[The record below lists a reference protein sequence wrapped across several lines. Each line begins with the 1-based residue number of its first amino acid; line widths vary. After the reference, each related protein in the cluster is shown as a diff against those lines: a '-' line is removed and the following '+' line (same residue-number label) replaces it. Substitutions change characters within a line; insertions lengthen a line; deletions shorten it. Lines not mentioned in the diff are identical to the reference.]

1 MRPETRDAL
10 ETSRARLAHEAG
22 HQRRRADQLYA
33 RLRLLENKVRKT
45 IVVGETV
52 NLDALYQLR
61 QMVPTKPRPTLAQL
75 RKRK

>member
-22 HQRRRADQLYA
+22 TQRRRADQLYA